1 MENFLPLFCIYI
13 QNKVH
18 VLQENAETTETV
30 EGVGPGIGPAVIHVS
45 GVVPFDS
52 QWLEGAHP
60 SAITESG

>member
-1 MENFLPLFCIYI
+1 MENFLSIFCIYT
-13 QNKVH
+13 QVH

-52 QWLEGAHP
+52 QWLAGVPP
-60 SAITESG
+60 SAIAQEM